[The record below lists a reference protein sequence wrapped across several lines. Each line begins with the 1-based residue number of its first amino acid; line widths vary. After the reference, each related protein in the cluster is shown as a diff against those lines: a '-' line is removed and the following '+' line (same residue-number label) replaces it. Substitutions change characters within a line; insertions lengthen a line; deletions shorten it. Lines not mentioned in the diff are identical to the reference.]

1 MNFIITKT
9 DFSNLKKIES
19 INKNKDLF
27 SKEMGYSDATVKRE
41 VKDLQKPI
49 WNKMNELKDSLSSE
63 SYFGDRFDIIVS
75 RPNKQSTETV
85 KGPIRRLVW
94 VSLASLS
101 ELNKKGNEKLTH
113 VHIPQLQVSFQ
124 PDRLIAASIW
134 LEGNNCKQIYR
145 EKLLSF
151 LKRNRLSKRYK
162 LLVYNKL
169 NDEKVFENHFDKLT
183 ETEYERF
190 CNGRNFSLGIVL
202 IYKAEELYAV
212 EKKLYSLMTSELQYL
227 NEKILIPCFNYR
239 TLVGPKKQKSKIR
252 NKRKEQGKFDTKES
266 VRKAIDQTVVTKRHK
281 SIQNSLY
288 DLFRESVKGTKN
300 VIKMEKDFVD
310 IRIESPEEKT
320 LILYEIKTDKTALN
334 CIKHGIGQLLFY
346 KLMNTNKVW
355 ERIELVIVGQPKL
368 TSYEK
373 NFIKSIKEYLGKD
386 IFRYQRFDE
395 KKKKLLDEKMS

>member
-9 DFSNLKKIES
+9 DFTNLKKIES
-19 INKNKDLF
+19 INQNKDLF
-27 SKEMGYSDATVKRE
+27 SKKIGYSDVAVKRE
-41 VKDLQKPI
+41 VKGLQKPI
-49 WNKMNELKDSLSSE
+49 WNKMKELKNSLLSE
-63 SYFGDRFDIIVS
+63 PYFGDRFDIIVS
-75 RPNKQSTETV
+75 RPNKQSTKTV

-101 ELNKKGNEKLTH
+101 ELNKKGNEKLSH
-113 VHIPQLQVSFQ
+113 VHLPQLQVSFQ

-151 LKRNRLSKRYK
+151 LKRNGLSKKYK
-162 LLVYNKL
+162 LLVYNKV
-169 NDEKVFENHFDKLT
+169 NDEKVFEKHFDKLT
-183 ETEYERF
+183 ELEYEKF
-190 CNGRNFSLGIVL
+190 YNGRNYSIGIAL
-202 IYKAEELYAV
+202 IYKAEELSEV

-227 NEKILIPCFNYR
+227 NENILIPCFNFR
-239 TLVGPKKQKSKIR
+239 TLDVPKKQKSKIR

-266 VRKAIDQTVVTKRHK
+266 VRKAIDQTVVTKKHK
-281 SIQNSLY
+281 SIQNILY
-288 DLFRESVKGTKN
+288 DLFNKSLKRTKN

-310 IRIESPEEKT
+310 IRIESPNDKT

-346 KLMNTNKVW
+346 KLMNNNSVW
-355 ERIELVIVGQPKL
+355 ERIELVIIGLSKL
-368 TSYEK
+368 TVDEK
-373 NFIKSIKEYLGKD
+373 NFVNTIKEYLGKD

>member
-9 DFSNLKKIES
+9 DFSNLKKIGS

-27 SKEMGYSDATVKRE
+27 SKKMGYSDVAVKRE
-41 VKDLQKPI
+41 VKSLQKPI
-49 WNKMNELKDSLSSE
+49 WNKMKELKNSLLSE
-63 SYFGDRFDIIVS
+63 SYFRDRFDIIVS

-101 ELNKKGNEKLTH
+101 ELNKKGNEKLSH
-113 VHIPQLQVSFQ
+113 IHIPQLQVSFQ

-151 LKRNRLSKRYK
+151 LKRNGMSKKYK
-162 LLVYNKL
+162 LQVYNKI

-183 ETEYERF
+183 QPEYERF
-190 CNGRNFSLGIVL
+190 YNGRNYSIGVAL
-202 IYKAEELYAV
+202 IYKAEELSEI
-212 EKKLYSLMTSELQYL
+212 EKKLYSLMTSELQHL
-227 NEKILIPCFNYR
+227 NENILIPCFNFR
-239 TLVGPKKQKSKIR
+239 ILAGPKKQKSKIR

-266 VRKAIDQTVVTKRHK
+266 VRKAIDQTVVTKKHK
-281 SIQNSLY
+281 LIQNILY
-288 DLFRESVKGTKN
+288 DLFKKSFKDTKN
-300 VIKMEKDFVD
+300 IIKMEKDFVD
-310 IRIESPEEKT
+310 IRIESPNDKT

-346 KLMNTNKVW
+346 KLMNDNSVW
-355 ERIELVIVGQPKL
+355 ERIELVIIGLPKL
-368 TSYEK
+368 TVDEK
-373 NFIKSIKEYLGKD
+373 KFVNSIKEYLGKEN
-386 IFRYQRFDE
+386 FGYQRFDE
-395 KKKKLLDEKMS
+395 KKKALLDEKNS